1 MEYSPRLGRHT
12 DTVPND
18 GTIRMTASRAR
29 PSSRDAVH
37 AALADAHVRRRI
49 EEIVRRRV
57 RPDAVNDVVN
67 QVACDALASALAP
80 TDPAEVPRW
89 LFGITRHK
97 VADQHRSTQRRG
109 TESLDPACAAAPPTP
124 LEARSLLRRVLAD
137 ATQDARG
144 AETMRWIAREAEGER
159 LDEMARE
166 ASLPPATV
174 RQRVSRLR
182 RWLRQRWLHEALVIA
197 TAGLVVL
204 LIYLGVPR
212 HVTTPI
218 VADSMGATAAAVS
231 AAVQGRWYVQSVE
244 PDAALDSARRALVDA
259 EALTTA
265 VDVDGDR
272 LRLASATRRA
282 ERRIEFGPMEDGHFE
297 VRVADGGGHVQR
309 GIAAFDRSGRLVVTS
324 GEGEWKG
331 RVVLAR

>member
-1 MEYSPRLGRHT
+1 
-12 DTVPND
+12 
-18 GTIRMTASRAR
+18 MTASRSRA
-29 PSSRDAVH
+29 SSRDAVH

-67 QVACDALASALAP
+67 QVACDALASGLAP

-97 VADQHRSTQRRG
+97 VADQHRATRRRM
-109 TESLDPACAAAPPTP
+109 EPLDPACVAAPPTP

-166 ASLPPATV
+166 ASLPPATL

-182 RWLRQRWLHEALVIA
+182 RWLRRRWMREALLVA
-197 TAGLVVL
+197 TAGLVLL
-204 LIYLGVPR
+204 LIYPRLRLPR
-212 HVTTPI
+212 HATTPI
-218 VADSMGATAAAVS
+218 LADPTGAPAATVS
-231 AAVQGRWYVQSVE
+231 AAVQGRWHVQSVE
-244 PDAALDSARRALVDA
+244 PDAALDSARRVLVDA
-259 EALTTA
+259 DALTTA
-265 VDVDGDR
+265 VDVDGER
-272 LRLASATRRA
+272 LRLVSATRRA
-282 ERRIEFGPMEDGHFE
+282 ERRIELGPMEDGHFE

-309 GIAAFDRSGRLVVTS
+309 AIAAFDRSGRLVVTS
-324 GEGEWKG
+324 HEGEWKG